1 MINRPAMIRTDE
13 SNAFA
18 HDTMLRRLPANIRE
32 VAQLNP
38 NYPTFILNNLERLA
52 VEIETDKPIG
62 AFNPFGADI
71 DLWEASLK
79 DHAGHTWLHT
89 DWFFAEIAAYRHLIE
104 TVRWWENGR
113 DPFAPQKAKE
123 MGSADLWA
131 LLDKALALRG
141 KPIEERIQ
149 ALIHSDLWGNRIDL
163 SFGSSM
169 AHGNTG
175 SHDDLLVDDSVAAV
189 EHLMQQNGDVHFIAD
204 NTGTELAVDLALADA
219 LFDKGMSHVTFHL
232 KLHPTFVSD
241 TTVPDM
247 HVMLKAMAS
256 GEHGEAIEQL
266 EKRLQKALDE
276 GRMHLAPGA
285 FWNSPYVLREMPERL
300 ANGFK
305 GAALVIIK
313 GDLNYRRMVEDRLW
327 PTDTAF
333 ADVTAYFPAPLLAL
347 RTMKSDAVVGLASGL
362 AEQLDRE
369 DARWRVNGKRGV
381 IHFKK

>member
-1 MINRPAMIRTDE
+1 MVNRPAMIRTDE

-18 HDTMLRRLPANIRE
+18 HDTMLRRLPTNIRE
-32 VAQLNP
+32 VAHLNP
-38 NYPTFILNNLERLA
+38 DYPAYIRKNLEQLA
-52 VEIETDKPIG
+52 SEIERDQPIK
-62 AFNPFGADI
+62 AFNPFLPDADI
-71 DLWEASLK
+71 WETSLK
-79 DHAGHTWLHT
+79 AHAGDTWLHT

-113 DPFAPQKAKE
+113 DPFAPQKTKE
-123 MGSADLWA
+123 MGSEDLWS
-131 LLDKALALRG
+131 LLDKALELRG
-141 KPIEERIQ
+141 KPIEERLQ

-175 SHDDLLVDDSVAAV
+175 SHEDILVDDSEAAV
-189 EHLMQQNGDVHFIAD
+189 EHLMRQNGDVHFISD

-241 TTVPDM
+241 IIVPDM
-247 HVMLKAMAS
+247 LMMLNAMRS

-266 EKRLQKALDE
+266 GRRLQMALDE

-327 PTDTAF
+327 ETDVPF
-333 ADVTAYFPAPLLAL
+333 AEVTEYFPAPLLAL
-347 RTMKSDAVVGLASGL
+347 RTMKSDSVVGLASGL

-369 DARWRVNGKRGV
+369 DARWRVNGKRGL
-381 IHFKK
+381 IQFKA